1 MLSDLNKESI
11 EILLNEN
18 TYNERNAEQQS
29 CCDFKSSSSLHRGFE
44 SGQAVDLRL
53 VDLFQMSQ
61 KVPLL
66 VVLVAAVRT
75 VEGESLVVDLLQ
87 VVVEVDLVGV
97 LLATAVADELLQ
109 ALVNDLNVAK

>member
-1 MLSDLNKESI
+1 
-11 EILLNEN
+11 
-18 TYNERNAEQQS
+18 
-29 CCDFKSSSSLHRGFE
+29 
-44 SGQAVDLRL
+44 
-53 VDLFQMSQ
+53 MSQ
-61 KVPLL
+61 EVPLL

-97 LLATAVADELLQ
+97 LLAPAVADELLQ